1 MRNSRLNNLFVKQ
14 MSGVVIRRSI
24 PRQAAEGEASVT
36 PGGEIFSQDHSDLL
50 SRAAFFRLEAD
61 ALRQRAQVTDE
72 MVVRDQYFKLA
83 DRWTTLAAGLEADL
97 LTQMIDAR

>member
-36 PGGEIFSQDHSDLL
+36 PGGEIFSKDHSDLL